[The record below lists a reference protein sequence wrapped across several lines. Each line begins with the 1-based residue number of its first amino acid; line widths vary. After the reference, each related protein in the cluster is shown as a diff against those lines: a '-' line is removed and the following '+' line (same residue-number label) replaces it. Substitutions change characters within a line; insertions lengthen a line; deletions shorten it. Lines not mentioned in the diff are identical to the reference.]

1 MRKSLILVMIM
12 LASVISP
19 FGQIGSTTAQINP
32 DISLSCHT
40 EDNVTTF
47 EQFVWF
53 SPIDPIGFNC
63 TVQNPTMYHELV
75 SIQVS
80 GDHWND
86 ANDSVS
92 VEPGSSE
99 SFSFAMVPNYSPDLE
114 PVEINVSAKVEEA
127 NGAPCPT
134 CTTQI
139 NSTMLTPVW
148 GGVYIQVEYNHSNH
162 QGDFVLELL
171 PNAAPVHVQNFVDH
185 ASVGNYNGSIFHRVI
200 DNFVIQGGDF
210 ENGDGTGGYS
220 YDFHGYC
227 NGVAVENDENGTTNN
242 DNETQDD
249 GGNETGENEPSCARA
264 LWTLPDEA
272 GNGLTHI
279 QYALGMAKTSSPN
292 TGGSQFYIVDNV
304 SQHHLDGIHTVFGHV
319 IDGFDEIHYISE
331 VETTGNDRPIDDVI
345 ITGMEIVEWPIQPT
359 LLWPEEQEPDSDG
372 DGVSDSEDAFP
383 NDENETHDDDGD
395 GVGNNSDAFP
405 QDGNETHDDDG
416 DGVGNNSDAFP
427 QDANETMDTDGDG
440 VGDNADADP
449 DDPDVR
455 VPADIQIN
463 VTDNSIYVLAF
474 AILTFAAVL
483 VFVRRRPPSASS
495 TPFVTEGDSIWND
508 A

>member
-1 MRKSLILVMIM
+1 MRKSLILAMIM

-32 DISLSCHT
+32 DIQISCDT
-40 EDNVTTF
+40 EDDVTTF

-53 SPIDPIGFNC
+53 SPPDAIGFNC
-63 TVQNPTMYHELV
+63 TLQNPTLYHQLV

-92 VEPGSSE
+92 VEPGSTE

-114 PVEINVSAKVEEA
+114 PVEINVSARVEEA

-134 CTTQI
+134 CSTQI

-185 ASVGNYNGSIFHRVI
+185 ASAGNYNGSIFHRVI

-227 NGVAVENDENGTTNN
+227 G
-242 DNETQDD
+242 D
-249 GGNETGENEPSCARA
+249 GEWGSEPHENESTCPRE
-264 LWTLPDEA
+264 LWNLPDEA
-272 GNGLTHI
+272 ENGLTHI
-279 QYALGMAKTSSPN
+279 QYALGMAKTSAPN

-331 VETTGNDRPIDDVI
+331 VETAQDQTTGYQDRPIDDVI
-345 ITGMEIVEWPIQPT
+345 ITGMGIVEWPIQPT

-427 QDANETMDTDGDG
+427 QDENETMDTDGDG
-440 VGDNADADP
+440 VGDNSDADP
-449 DDPDVR
+449 NDPDVR

-483 VFVRRRPPSASS
+483 VFVRRRPPPSAS

>member
-1 MRKSLILVMIM
+1 MRKSLILAMIM

-32 DISLSCHT
+32 DISLSCDT
-40 EDNVTTF
+40 EDDVTTF

-53 SPIDPIGFNC
+53 SPLDAIGFNC
-63 TVQNPTMYHELV
+63 TVQNPTLYHELV

-86 ANDSVS
+86 ANDSIS
-92 VEPGSSE
+92 VEPSSSE
-99 SFSFAMVPNYSPDLE
+99 SFSFAMVPTYSPDFE
-114 PVEINVSAKVEEA
+114 PVEINVSARVEEA

-139 NSTMLTPVW
+139 DSTTLTPVW

-210 ENGDGTGGYS
+210 ENGDGSGGYS
-220 YDFHGYC
+220 FDWHGYC
-227 NGVAVENDENGTTNN
+227 NGEYRGQAANDPILPGSENGEPCP
-242 DNETQDD
+242 DQ
-249 GGNETGENEPSCARA
+249 EN
-264 LWTLPDEA
+264 WTLPDEA
-272 GNGLTHI
+272 DNGLTHV
-279 QYALGMAKTSSPN
+279 QYALGMAKTGDPN
-292 TGGSQFYIVDNV
+292 TGGSQFYIVDNN
-304 SQHHLDGIHTVFGHV
+304 SSPHHLDGIHTVFGHV
-319 IDGFDEIHYISE
+319 IDGFEEIDYISE
-331 VETTGNDRPIDDVI
+331 VMTGTMDRPADNVT
-345 ITGMEIVEWPIQPT
+345 ITSVEIVEWPIQPT
-359 LLWPEEQEPDSDG
+359 LLWPEEQDPDSDG

-405 QDGNETHDDDG
+405 QD
-416 DGVGNNSDAFP
+416 
-427 QDANETMDTDGDG
+427 ANETMDTDGDG
-440 VGDNADADP
+440 VGDNSDADP

-474 AILTFAAVL
+474 SILIFTAAM
-483 VFVRRRPPSASS
+483 VFVRRRPPSAAS